1 MEVGRGIKERKTTS
15 AVRKSQV
22 SNESEL
28 EEQVGMWAEDWRR
41 AAAKLGLQVTRQ
53 LAAGGKEVS
62 H

>member
-1 MEVGRGIKERKTTS
+1 M
-15 AVRKSQV
+15 
-22 SNESEL
+22 SNEAEL

-41 AAAKLGLQVTRQ
+41 AVAKLGLQVTRQ

>member
-41 AAAKLGLQVTRQ
+41 AVAKLGLQVTRQ